1 MKKLTLTAITLTA
14 AFALTAA
21 NYTPSDI
28 PAGLA
33 ESDVTPGEINYQGLL
48 RDPKTGDK
56 YADGIYTLECRLYK
70 QESEG
75 TAIWGASYNAYVK
88 DGYFNLMLGG
98 AGGADLGYTYKATDL
113 WKALWFKTG
122 SRDLYLGVTPR
133 QNASNEALVSPTEIL
148 PRQKLLTAP
157 FAFRAQK
164 AQYADGAPGNFKVDG
179 NLEVAGNVNIA
190 SGKSLTLNNIS
201 SSSSEVKIGT
211 SKSSP
216 SKATLQGS
224 TVTVEAGS
232 ALNVNSHGNANITM
246 DTGKKLSVNGGTLAT
261 SVKSADLKASYDMTL
276 DAGEVII
283 KGDTGVDI
291 TAQHG
296 IGLNDGNPDGLIVG
310 GGSLYWAGSVSKLRT
325 KPFYVTTISFYVASG
340 KRGARVAIE
349 DYVENSFKPYV
360 KDYKWTIAGFGSA
373 GTINDIYVDQNSQY
387 GSMAPYVN
395 VMLTDTLNAGRSVT
409 VHLLGVNNYWCID
422 RRD

>member
-1 MKKLTLTAITLTA
+1 MKKLMITALTLTA
-14 AFALTAA
+14 AFSLTAA

-28 PAGLA
+28 PTGLTA
-33 ESDVTPGEINYQGLL
+33 SDVTPGEINYQGLL

-56 YADGIYTLECRLYK
+56 YVDGIYTLECRLYK
-70 QESEG
+70 QESGG
-75 TAIWGASYNAYVK
+75 TAIWGASYSAYVK

-98 AGGADLGYTYKATDL
+98 TGGADLGYTFKATDL

-133 QNASNEALVSPTEIL
+133 QNASNAALVSPAEIS

-164 AQYADGAPGNFKVDG
+164 AQYADAAPGNFKVDG
-179 NLEVAGNVNIA
+179 NLDVAGNVNIA
-190 SGKSLTLNNIS
+190 SGKSLTLNNIT
-201 SSSSEVKIGT
+201 SSSSEVKIGNN
-211 SKSSP
+211 KSSP

-232 ALNVNSHGNANITM
+232 ALNVNSHGNATVTM
-246 DTGKKLSVNGGTLAT
+246 DSGKTLSVNGGNLAT
-261 SVKSADLKASYDMTL
+261 SVKSADLKVSYEMTL

-296 IGLNDGNPDGLIVG
+296 IGLNSGNNSGLIVG
-310 GGSLYWAGSVSKLRT
+310 GGEVIWKGKSSHQSCY
-325 KPFYVTTISFYVASG
+325 PFCVTTIGLSVPAATTAKAY
-340 KRGARVAIE
+340 RLE
-349 DYVENSFKPYV
+349 DCLDSLLKSRMR
-360 KDYKWTIAGFGSA
+360 DYKWVVCGHESA
-373 GTINDIYVDQNSQY
+373 NAVVQELFINMEASNGPWIDLRVSQ
-387 GSMAPYVN
+387 SSPSTRLV
-395 VMLTDTLNAGRSVT
+395 V
-409 VHLLGVNNYWCID
+409 VHLLGVLSNWCD
-422 RRD
+422 EQRL